1 AVIID
6 TVARLIPGV
15 LGNSDSAVN
24 ESFEEGIL
32 DCPQWTR
39 PADFR
44 GWKAPDVLLGGNHA
58 EIRRWRREAAIAK
71 TKRLRPDLISPA
83 S

>member
-1 AVIID
+1 MRWRGCFRA
-6 TVARLIPGV
+6 
-15 LGNSDSAVN
+15 SSATGFDRQRIVRA
-24 ESFEEGIL
+24 GIL

-58 EIRRWRREAAIAK
+58 EIRKWREQAALEK
-71 TKRLRPDLISPA
+71 TARLRPDLLKKG
-83 S
+83 